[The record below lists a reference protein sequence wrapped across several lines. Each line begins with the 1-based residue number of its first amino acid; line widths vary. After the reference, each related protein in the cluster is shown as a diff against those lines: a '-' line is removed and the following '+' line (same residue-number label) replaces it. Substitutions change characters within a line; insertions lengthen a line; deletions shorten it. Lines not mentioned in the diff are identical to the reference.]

1 MLRSLC
7 LIIITLVIT
16 ACDREQ
22 PAPAVPVPQV
32 APAVPAK
39 NTPVSGQINR
49 DRLLGVAA
57 EPDNWLTTGRD
68 FGKTHYSPLEQI
80 NRSTVKRLAFAWE
93 YKTNTKRGLEAT
105 PIVVDGRLYATGPF
119 GVVYALNAAT
129 GAEIWTFDPQVDGQ
143 ALRKACCDAV
153 NRGVAVWQ
161 GRVYVAAL
169 DGRLFALDADT
180 GSVIWTA
187 DTFIDKE
194 RGYAIT
200 GAPEVA
206 GNVIVIGNGGSEL
219 DARGYISAY
228 DLATGNF
235 AWRFFIVPG
244 DPKLG
249 FEHPEMELAAST
261 WDPNSRWDMGLGGT
275 AWDALVYD
283 PELNLLYVGT
293 GNAALYNQADR
304 SPAGGD
310 NLFLSSILAIN
321 PDTGRMAWYYQ
332 EVPGESWDYTATQ
345 PIILAD
351 LELDGTIRKVLMHAP
366 KNGFFYVLDRVTG
379 KFLSAKNY
387 VPQNWLKSFD
397 PDTGAPVMNKEA
409 IDYSQR
415 PALIFPFV
423 GGAHVWHPM
432 AYSHHSGLV
441 YIPAAHVGNI
451 LFDPTPGH
459 ERRIGL
465 RNEGVSITLVDKGL
479 TDTMLPPE
487 LQTRVNLAELTA
499 GQPDL
504 AQRSFIVAWDPVA
517 QESVWEVETAG
528 MFDRAGLLATAGG
541 LVITGSGTGYLR
553 AYHDQTGALL
563 HELEVRSSIV
573 AAPATYMVN
582 GEQYIVLMAG
592 LGGGIYTY
600 APDPK
605 SASYQYGN
613 DGRIIAFKL
622 DGGAMPQREP
632 MPPDPP
638 YPEPPPL
645 TASAATVAQG
655 EQLFRESCG
664 TCHVNAPRGYPPDL
678 RRLTPEKH
686 ALFADIV
693 LKGLLRPLAMPQ
705 WDDVYSEDQVAAI
718 HAYLIAIAWET
729 YRAQQQE

>member
-1 MLRSLC
+1 M
-7 LIIITLVIT
+7 
-16 ACDREQ
+16 
-22 PAPAVPVPQV
+22 
-32 APAVPAK
+32 
-39 NTPVSGQINR
+39 
-49 DRLLGVAA
+49 
-57 EPDNWLTTGRD
+57 
-68 FGKTHYSPLEQI
+68 
-80 NRSTVKRLAFAWE
+80 
-93 YKTNTKRGLEAT
+93 
-105 PIVVDGRLYATGPF
+105 
-119 GVVYALNAAT
+119 
-129 GAEIWTFDPQVDGQ
+129 
-143 ALRKACCDAV
+143 
-153 NRGVAVWQ
+153 
-161 GRVYVAAL
+161 
-169 DGRLFALDADT
+169 
-180 GSVIWTA
+180 
-187 DTFIDKE
+187 
-194 RGYAIT
+194 
-200 GAPEVA
+200 
-206 GNVIVIGNGGSEL
+206 IGNGGSEL

-249 FEHPEMELAAST
+249 FEHPEMELAATT

-479 TDTMLPPE
+479 TDAMLPPE
-487 LQTRVNLAELTA
+487 VQTRVNLAELTA

-622 DGGAMPQREP
+622 DGGAMPQRC
-632 MPPDPP
+632 
-638 YPEPPPL
+638 
-645 TASAATVAQG
+645 AG
-655 EQLFRESCG
+655 
-664 TCHVNAPRGYPPDL
+664 
-678 RRLTPEKH
+678 
-686 ALFADIV
+686 
-693 LKGLLRPLAMPQ
+693 
-705 WDDVYSEDQVAAI
+705 
-718 HAYLIAIAWET
+718 
-729 YRAQQQE
+729 